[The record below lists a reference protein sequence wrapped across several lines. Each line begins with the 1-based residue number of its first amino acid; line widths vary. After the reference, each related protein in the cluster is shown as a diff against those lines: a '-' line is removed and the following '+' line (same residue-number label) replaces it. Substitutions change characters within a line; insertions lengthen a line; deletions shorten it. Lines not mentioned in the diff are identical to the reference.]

1 MNISNKREQN
11 GIYSDYAECEKSRL
25 KSNKILKNI
34 RSWEITA
41 IRKTVLPM
49 VAVAFTFAAAMTGC
63 VKDELH
69 DTPHPD
75 KGAVVLDI
83 DGLPGGDGYTVDI
96 DGRTFGTTGSTFTV
110 PDLFEPGT
118 HTVTVYNRP
127 EGFSVEGLVAR
138 VVPLGEAVR
147 AADGFIHPL
156 PGYLYSGIRQI
167 EVVADDSL
175 RVEMSVLQRVRDLH
189 LELTVTEGDP
199 ERIASVEGTL
209 SGIAG
214 AFDLAAQQTT
224 GEAVSTVVEFTR
236 TGDKLTA
243 GARLLGVTGDRQT
256 LVIAIVFT
264 DGRKQT
270 TESDLT
276 DCLKDFGSDL
286 TEAFRLT
293 GNLNTPAEAGMSATI
308 DNWQPGNGGGEGADI
323 K

>member
-1 MNISNKREQN
+1 MK
-11 GIYSDYAECEKSRL
+11 
-25 KSNKILKNI
+25 KILKNIPENI
-34 RSWEITA
+34 RSWEITVVH
-41 IRKTVLPM
+41 KTVLP
-49 VAVAFTFAAAMTGC
+49 VAIATLTFAVAMTGC
-63 VKDELH
+63 VKDELFN
-69 DTPHPD
+69 TPHPD

-83 DGLPGGDGYTVDI
+83 GGLPGGDGYTVDI
-96 DGRTFGTTGSTFTV
+96 DGRTFETTGSAFTV

-118 HTVTVYNRP
+118 HAVTVYNRP

-138 VVPLGEAVR
+138 VAPLGAAVR

-175 RVEMSVLQRVRDLH
+175 KVEMSVSQRVRDLL

-199 ERIASVEGTL
+199 ERIVSVEGTL

-243 GARLLGVTGDRQT
+243 DARLLGVTGNRQT
-256 LVIAIVFT
+256 LVIDIVFT

-276 DCLKDFGSDL
+276 DYLKDFGGDM

-293 GNLNTPAEAGMSATI
+293 GDLNTPVEAGMSATI
-308 DNWQPGNGGGEGADI
+308 DNWQPGNGGGEDADI

>member
-1 MNISNKREQN
+1 MLE
-11 GIYSDYAECEKSRL
+11 
-25 KSNKILKNI
+25 NI

-41 IRKTVLPM
+41 VRKTVMP
-49 VAVAFTFAAAMTGC
+49 VAIATLTFAVTMTGC
-63 VKDELH
+63 VKDELFN
-69 DTPHPD
+69 TPHPD

-83 DGLPGGDGYTVDI
+83 GGLSGGDGYTVDI
-96 DGRTFGTTGSTFTV
+96 DGKTFEMTGSAFTV

-138 VVPLGEAVR
+138 VVPLGAAVR

-156 PGYLYSGIRQI
+156 PGYLYSGTRQI

-175 RVEMSVLQRVRDLH
+175 KVEMSVSQQVRDLL

-224 GEAVSTVVEFTR
+224 GEAVSTAVEFIR

-243 GARLLGVTGDRQT
+243 GARLLGVTGNRQT
-256 LVIAIVFT
+256 LVIDIVFT
-264 DGRKQT
+264 DGRTQT

-276 DCLKDFGSDL
+276 DYLKDFGSDM

-293 GNLNTPAEAGMSATI
+293 GDLNTPIEADMSATI
-308 DNWQPGNGGGEGADI
+308 DNWQPGNGSGEDADI

>member
-1 MNISNKREQN
+1 MK
-11 GIYSDYAECEKSRL
+11 
-25 KSNKILKNI
+25 KILKNIPENI

-41 IRKTVLPM
+41 VRKTVMP
-49 VAVAFTFAAAMTGC
+49 VAIVTLTFAVAMTGC
-63 VKDELH
+63 VKDELFN
-69 DTPHPD
+69 TPHPD

-83 DGLPGGDGYTVDI
+83 GGLPGGDGYTVDI
-96 DGRTFGTTGSTFTV
+96 DGRTFETTGSAFTV

-118 HTVTVYNRP
+118 HAVTVYNRP

-138 VVPLGEAVR
+138 VAPLGAAVR

-156 PGYLYSGIRQI
+156 PGYLYSGTRQI

-175 RVEMSVLQRVRDLH
+175 KVEMSVSQRVRDLL

-199 ERIASVEGTL
+199 ERIVSVEGTL

-243 GARLLGVTGDRQT
+243 DARLLGVTGNRQT
-256 LVIAIVFT
+256 LVIDIVFT

-276 DCLKDFGSDL
+276 DYLKDFGGDM

-293 GNLNTPAEAGMSATI
+293 GDLNTPVEAGMSATI
-308 DNWQPGNGGGEGADI
+308 DNWQPGNGGGEDADI

>member
-1 MNISNKREQN
+1 MK
-11 GIYSDYAECEKSRL
+11 
-25 KSNKILKNI
+25 KILKNIPENI

-41 IRKTVLPM
+41 VRKTVMP
-49 VAVAFTFAAAMTGC
+49 VAIATLTFAVTMTGC
-63 VKDELH
+63 VKDELFN
-69 DTPHPD
+69 TPHPD

-83 DGLPGGDGYTVDI
+83 GGLPGGDGYTVDI
-96 DGRTFGTTGSTFTV
+96 DGRTFETTGSAFTV

-118 HTVTVYNRP
+118 HAVTVYNRP

-138 VVPLGEAVR
+138 VAPLGAAVR

-156 PGYLYSGIRQI
+156 PGYLYSGTRQI

-175 RVEMSVLQRVRDLH
+175 KVEMSVSQRVRDLL

-209 SGIAG
+209 SGIVG

-243 GARLLGVTGDRQT
+243 DARLLGVTGDRQT
-256 LVIAIVFT
+256 LVIDIVFT

-276 DCLKDFGSDL
+276 DYLKDFGSDM

-293 GNLNTPAEAGMSATI
+293 GDLNTPIEADMSATI
-308 DNWQPGNGGGEGADI
+308 DNWQPGNGDGEDADI

>member
-1 MNISNKREQN
+1 MK
-11 GIYSDYAECEKSRL
+11 
-25 KSNKILKNI
+25 KILKNIPENI

-41 IRKTVLPM
+41 VRKTVFPL
-49 VAVAFTFAAAMTGC
+49 AVATLTFAVTMTGC
-63 VKDELH
+63 VKDELFN
-69 DTPHPD
+69 TPHPD
-75 KGAVVLDI
+75 HGAVVLDI
-83 DGLPGGDGYTVDI
+83 GGLPGGNGYTVDI
-96 DGRTFGTTGSTFTV
+96 DGRTFETTGSAFTV

-118 HTVTVYNRP
+118 HAVTVYNRP

-138 VVPLGEAVR
+138 VVPLGAAVR

-156 PGYLYSGIRQI
+156 PGYLYSGTRQI

-175 RVEMSVLQRVRDLH
+175 KVEMSVSQRVRDLL
-189 LELTVTEGDP
+189 LELTVTEGAP

-243 GARLLGVTGDRQT
+243 DARLLGVTGDKQT
-256 LVIAIVFT
+256 LVIDIVFT

-276 DCLKDFGSDL
+276 DYLKDFGSDM

-293 GNLNTPAEAGMSATI
+293 GNLNTPVEAGMSATI
-308 DNWQPGNGGGEGADI
+308 DNWQPGNGDGEDADI

>member
-1 MNISNKREQN
+1 MK
-11 GIYSDYAECEKSRL
+11 
-25 KSNKILKNI
+25 KILKNI
-34 RSWEITA
+34 PENIRSWKITA
-41 IRKTVLPM
+41 VHKTVLP
-49 VAVAFTFAAAMTGC
+49 VAIATLTCAVTMTGC
-63 VKDELH
+63 VKDELFN
-69 DTPHPD
+69 TPHPD

-83 DGLPGGDGYTVDI
+83 GGLPGGDGYTVDI
-96 DGRTFGTTGSTFTV
+96 DGRTFETTGSAFTV

-118 HTVTVYNRP
+118 HAVTVYNRP

-138 VVPLGEAVR
+138 VAPFGAAVR
-147 AADGFIHPL
+147 AADWFIHPL
-156 PGYLYSGIRQI
+156 PGYLYSGTRQI

-175 RVEMSVLQRVRDLH
+175 KVEMSVSQRVRDLL

-199 ERIASVEGTL
+199 ERIVSVEGTL

-224 GEAVSTVVEFTR
+224 GEAVSTVVEFIR

-243 GARLLGVTGDRQT
+243 DARLLGMRGDRQT
-256 LVIAIVFT
+256 LVIDIVFT

-276 DCLKDFGSDL
+276 DYLKDFGGDM

-293 GNLNTPAEAGMSATI
+293 SDLNTPVEAGMSATI
-308 DNWQPGNGGGEGADI
+308 DNWQPGNGGGEDADI

>member
-1 MNISNKREQN
+1 MK
-11 GIYSDYAECEKSRL
+11 
-25 KSNKILKNI
+25 KILKNI
-34 RSWEITA
+34 PENIRSWKITA
-41 IRKTVLPM
+41 VHKTVLP
-49 VAVAFTFAAAMTGC
+49 VAIATLTFAVTMTGC
-63 VKDELH
+63 VKDELFN
-69 DTPHPD
+69 TPHPD

-83 DGLPGGDGYTVDI
+83 GGLPGGDGYTVDI
-96 DGRTFGTTGSTFTV
+96 DGRTFETTGSAFTV

-118 HTVTVYNRP
+118 HAVTVYNRP

-138 VVPLGEAVR
+138 VAPLEATVR

-156 PGYLYSGIRQI
+156 PGYLYSGTRQI

-175 RVEMSVLQRVRDLH
+175 KVEMSVSQRVRDLL

-243 GARLLGVTGDRQT
+243 GARLLGMRGNRQT
-256 LVIAIVFT
+256 LVIDIVFT

-276 DCLKDFGSDL
+276 DYLKDFGGDM

-293 GNLNTPAEAGMSATI
+293 GDLNTPVEAGMSATI
-308 DNWQPGNGGGEGADI
+308 DNWQPGNGGGEDADI